1 MRPFFPNCTIELY
14 DYTENEEYDI
24 YGEPIV
30 SYNKV
35 GEYICDF
42 QTLSTRDQ
50 QLMFGKILNDT
61 FKLFLDFDVPITDK
75 MMIKK
80 KGENNTYVLIGSP
93 QKYDHFLKHQEITV
107 QKTRKPWQTK
117 SM

>member
-80 KGENNTYVLIGSP
+80 KGENNTYVLIGSS